1 MKLKPREQIARGME
15 QMNLPSEVIGA
26 SMIEITGSR
35 QILLCGQKG
44 IRTYGEH
51 EIIVDMPD
59 CAVRILGTNLGIVT
73 MTASELLI
81 RGNLEN
87 VGFQR

>member
-1 MKLKPREQIARGME
+1 MKMKPREKIASGME
-15 QMNLPSEVIGA
+15 QLSLPSEVIGA
-26 SMIEITGSR
+26 SMIEITGTR

-59 CAVRILGTNLGIVT
+59 CAVQILGNNLGLIT

-81 RGNLEN
+81 RGSLDS
-87 VGFQR
+87 VGFLR